1 MKCPLCDTE
10 ANISS
15 ATNVFKN
22 NKLFRKYEYSCRNK
36 NCANY
41 GKVIGEEENEVP
53 VIIE

>member
-1 MKCPLCDTE
+1 MRCPLCDTE
-10 ANISS
+10 ASISS
-15 ATNVFKN
+15 TVNVLRD

-41 GKVIGEEENEVP
+41 GKVIGEEETEVP